1 MTILRNATSYSETPK
16 DSFQKY
22 LKYKNK
28 YLALKKISS
37 GGAGAGESK
46 DAGVELSKKE
56 KLKNEISELG
66 TKIYELNTLIKKNEG
81 GGYGYRGDNLRQL
94 NYEYKMAKRNSVN
107 RSYAVEKQ
115 AKQDMIDIHWRI
127 VDVKEKIENYKK
139 KIEELESIKKL
150 KEEEMKKI

>member
-1 MTILRNATSYSETPK
+1 M
-16 DSFQKY
+16 
-22 LKYKNK
+22 KYKNK

-46 DAGVELSKKE
+46 DSGVELSKKE
-56 KLKNEISELG
+56 KLKKEISELG
-66 TKIYELNTLIKKNEG
+66 TKIYEFNELIRKNEG
-81 GGYGYRGDNLRQL
+81 GSYDAFRDNLRQL
-94 NYEYKMAKRNSVN
+94 NYEYKMAKRDSVN

-139 KIEELESIKKL
+139 KIAELESIKKL
-150 KEEEMKKI
+150 KEEKIKKTEE